1 MKFPKF
7 VRLLPKANHGIFS
20 RPAVMTGPVSLPSPR
35 LVKGFVLAGLAV
47 VFATDTMTPLGFAH
61 ANLYPLL
68 VAAAGFSRSD
78 RWVVMSA
85 IASLGLTAIGF
96 FVSSPA
102 PPNFAIAY
110 VIANRLLAGALIAI
124 TGGLTLVILRYIKQA
139 NDAQRELSHTYETL
153 RSQQTLL
160 QIASEVS
167 RLGGWQVPLP
177 EGICIWSEEVCR
189 IHEVEPGFAPTVAQ
203 GIEFYAPEYRD
214 RIATVFTV
222 CAETGQPFDE
232 ELQIIT
238 ARQRRVW
245 VRAIGQAVR
254 NDRGDIVAVQGA
266 FQDITAQKQ
275 AEASLERS
283 EQRFRQLANAMPLI
297 VWTAEPDG
305 TIDYTCQALWVYT
318 GIYEPEPHPSQTWTT
333 LLHPDDRAPCLAAW
347 TAAVQTASPYSFE
360 FRLRRYDGDYRWHL
374 VQAIPIRDEAG
385 QIIKWYGTAIE
396 IHEQKQLEH
405 EARQTANRLNTTL
418 ESITDAFFTL
428 DHDWR
433 FTFLNHQAEEL
444 LQRPRAELLGNCLWN
459 EFSET
464 VGSVFE
470 QQYRQA
476 VDQGRSVEFREFYPP
491 LNCWFDVR
499 AYPSS
504 EGLAV
509 YFQDVSDRIS
519 LEDQLHQS
527 QRLESVGQ
535 LTGGI
540 AHDFN
545 NLLTVI
551 LGNAEL
557 LTEMLAPD
565 PRLQPLAAMIG
576 SAARRG
582 ADLTQRLLA
591 FARRQALEPEA
602 VDVNQ
607 LITTMDGLLRR
618 TLGEHI
624 EIETVRGAG
633 LWPALVDPAQL
644 ESALL
649 NLCLN
654 ARDAMVQ
661 GGRLTLE
668 TANTHLNQN
677 YADQH
682 VEVVPGQYIMVAV
695 SDTGL
700 GIAPGNLER
709 VFEPFFTTKETGKG
723 TGLGL
728 SMVYGFVKQSEGH
741 IKIYSELGQGT
752 TLRMYLPRFCGDTEP
767 RPQLVDSSVVGGS
780 ELILLV
786 EDEELVR
793 RYAHDQLVNLG
804 YRVLVATNGPTALI
818 LLRQRDDIDLLFT
831 DVVMPGGM
839 SGRELVYL
847 ARRFKPG
854 LNVLYTSGYTENA
867 IVHQGRLDPG
877 VQLLS
882 KPYSRAELS
891 QKIRDALAAPHRP

>member
-1 MKFPKF
+1 
-7 VRLLPKANHGIFS
+7 
-20 RPAVMTGPVSLPSPR
+20 MTCPVPIPSPR
-35 LVKGFVLAGLAV
+35 LAKGFAIAGLAV
-47 VFATDTMTPLGFAH
+47 VFVTDTWTFLGFGH
-61 ANLYPLL
+61 ASLYPLF
-68 VAAAGFSRSD
+68 VAVAGFSRSD
-78 RWVVMSA
+78 RWVVMVA
-85 IASLGLTAIGF
+85 VASLGLTAAGF
-96 FVSSPA
+96 FVSPPA
-102 PPNFAIAY
+102 PANFAIAY
-110 VIANRLLAGALIAI
+110 VIANRLLAAVAIAT
-124 TGGLTLVILRYIKQA
+124 TGGLTLVILRYIKQVNA
-139 NDAQRELSHTYETL
+139 SQRALSDTYETL
-153 RSQQTLL
+153 RSQQILL
-160 QIASEVS
+160 QIASEIGH
-167 RLGGWQVPLP
+167 LGGWLVPLP

-189 IHEVEPGFAPTVAQ
+189 IHEVEPGFSPTVAQ
-203 GIEFYAPEYRD
+203 GIEFYSPEYRD
-214 RIATVFTV
+214 RIDTVFTA
-222 CAETGQPFDE
+222 CAEIGRPFHE

-245 VRAIGQAVR
+245 VRTIGQAVR
-254 NDRGDIVAVQGA
+254 NDQGVIVAVQGA

-283 EQRFRQLANAMPLI
+283 EQRFRQLADAMPLI
-297 VWTAEPDG
+297 VWTADPDG
-305 TIDYTCQALWVYT
+305 VVDYASHALRVYT
-318 GIYEPEPHPSQTWTT
+318 GIYEPEPHPSQIWMT
-333 LLHPDDRAPCLAAW
+333 LLHPDDFDPCLTVWA
-347 TAAVQTASPYSFE
+347 AAVQTASPYRFE

-374 VQAIPIRDEAG
+374 VQAVPIQDKDG
-385 QIIKWYGTAIE
+385 TTVKWYGTAIE
-396 IHEQKQLEH
+396 IHEQKQLAH
-405 EARQTANRLNTTL
+405 EARQTADRFNTTL

-428 DHDWR
+428 DHEWR
-433 FTFLNHQAEEL
+433 FTFLNRQAERL
-444 LQRPRAELLGNCLWN
+444 LHRQRADLLGNCLWD
-459 EFSET
+459 EFPEA
-464 VGSVFE
+464 VGTVFE

-476 VDQGRSVEFREFYPP
+476 INEGRSVEFREFYPT
-491 LNCWFDVR
+491 LNSWFDVR

-509 YFQDVSDRIS
+509 YFQDVSDRIV
-519 LEDQLHQS
+519 LEEQLQQS

-557 LTEMLAPD
+557 LSEMLKSD
-565 PRLQPLAAMIG
+565 PKLQPLAEMIG
-576 SAARRG
+576 SAAQRG

-591 FARRQALEPEA
+591 FARRQALDPEA
-602 VDVNQ
+602 VEVNQ
-607 LITTMDGLLRR
+607 LIATMDGLLRR

-624 EIETVRGAG
+624 EIEIVRGAG
-633 LWPALVDPAQL
+633 LWPALVDPAQI

-661 GGRLTLE
+661 GGRLTIE
-668 TANTHLNQN
+668 TANTRLSQD

-682 VEVVPGQYIMVAV
+682 VEVVPGQYVMVAV

-700 GIAPGNLER
+700 GIAPENLER

-728 SMVYGFVKQSEGH
+728 SMVYGFVKQSGGH
-741 IKIYSELGQGT
+741 IKLYSELGQGT
-752 TLRMYLPRFCGDTEP
+752 TIKMYLPRFWGDTEP
-767 RPQLVDSSVVGGS
+767 QPRQVDRSVVGGS

-786 EDEELVR
+786 EDDELVR

-839 SGRELVYL
+839 SGRELAYL
-847 ARRFKPG
+847 ARRFRPG
-854 LNVLYTSGYTENA
+854 LNVLYTSGYTEDA
-867 IVHQGRLDPG
+867 IVHHGRLDPG

>member
-1 MKFPKF
+1 
-7 VRLLPKANHGIFS
+7 
-20 RPAVMTGPVSLPSPR
+20 MTSPMPSPR
-35 LVKGFVLAGLAV
+35 LAKGVAIAGLV
-47 VFATDTMTPLGFAH
+47 MVFVTDTATPLGFSH
-61 ANLYPLL
+61 ASLYPLF
-68 VAAAGFSRSD
+68 VAVAGCSRSE
-78 RWVVMSA
+78 RWVVMVA
-85 IASLGLTAIGF
+85 VASLSLAVAGF
-96 FVSSPA
+96 FVSPPA
-102 PPNFAIAY
+102 PAGFAIAY
-110 VIANRLLAGALIAI
+110 AFANRLMAALSIAT
-124 TGGLTLVILRYIKQA
+124 TGGLTVAILRYIERLKASQRSLS
-139 NDAQRELSHTYETL
+139 DAYETL

-160 QIASEVS
+160 QIASEIGHF
-167 RLGGWQVPLP
+167 GGWLVSLNSPTM
-177 EGICIWSEEVCR
+177 IWSEEVCR
-189 IHEVEPGFAPTVAQ
+189 IHEVAPEFTPTLAQ

-214 RIATVFTV
+214 RITTVVTA
-222 CAETGQPFDE
+222 CIETGQPFDE

-254 NDRGDIVAVQGA
+254 DDQGAIVAIQGA

-283 EQRFRQLANAMPLI
+283 EQRFRHLANAMPLI
-297 VWTAEPDG
+297 VWTADPDG
-305 TIDYTCQALWVYT
+305 TVDYASQALRVYT
-318 GIYEPEPHPSQTWTT
+318 GIYEPDPHPSQTWTM
-333 LLHPDDRAPCLAAW
+333 LLHADDLTPCLAAW
-347 TAAVQTASPYSFE
+347 DRAVQASSPYRFE
-360 FRLRRYDGDYRWHL
+360 FRLRRHDGDYRWHL
-374 VQAIPIRDEAG
+374 VEAVPIRDHDG
-385 QIIKWYGTAIE
+385 TLIKWYGTAID
-396 IHEQKQLEH
+396 IHEQKQLAH
-405 EARQTANRLNTTL
+405 EARQIADRFNTTL

-433 FTFLNHQAEEL
+433 FTFLNHQVERL
-444 LQRPRAELLGNCLWN
+444 LHRQRADLLGNCLWD
-459 EFSET
+459 EFPEAVGT
-464 VGSVFE
+464 VVE
-470 QQYRQA
+470 QQYKQA
-476 VDQGRSVEFREFYPP
+476 VNEGQAVEFRAFHPS
-491 LNCWFDVR
+491 LNRWFETR

-509 YFQDVSDRIS
+509 YFQDVTDRIA
-519 LEDQLHQS
+519 LEEQLQQS

-557 LTEMLAPD
+557 LSERLDTNPQLQLLAE
-565 PRLQPLAAMIG
+565 MIG
-576 SAARRG
+576 KAAQRG

-591 FARRQALEPEA
+591 FARRQALDPEA
-602 VDVNQ
+602 VEINQ
-607 LITTMDGLLRR
+607 LIATMDGLLRR

-624 EIETVRGAG
+624 EIELVRGGG
-633 LWPALVDPAQL
+633 LWPALVDPAQM

-661 GGRLTLE
+661 GGRLTIE
-668 TANTHLNQN
+668 TANTHLSQD
-677 YADQH
+677 YADQYA
-682 VEVVPGQYIMVAV
+682 EVVPGQYVMVAV

-700 GIAPGNLER
+700 GIAPENLER

-728 SMVYGFVKQSEGH
+728 SMVYGFIKQSGGH

-752 TLRMYLPRFCGDTEP
+752 TVRMYLPRFWGDTEP
-767 RPQLVDSSVVGGS
+767 QPQLVDSALVGGS

-786 EDEELVR
+786 EDEDLVC

-804 YRVLVATNGPTALI
+804 YRVLVATNGPDALI

-839 SGRELVYL
+839 SGRELADL
-847 ARRFKPG
+847 AQRLRPG
-854 LNVLYTSGYTENA
+854 LKVLYTSGYTENA
-867 IVHQGRLDPG
+867 IVHHGRLDPG

-891 QKIRDALAAPHRP
+891 QKIRDALTAPHRP

>member
-1 MKFPKF
+1 MTSSVPIPFP
-7 VRLLPKANHGIFS
+7 RIA
-20 RPAVMTGPVSLPSPR
+20 
-35 LVKGFVLAGLAV
+35 KGFALAGLVV
-47 VFATDTMTPLGFAH
+47 VFVTDTVTPLGFGH
-61 ANLYPLL
+61 GSLYPLF

-78 RWVVMSA
+78 RWVVMVTA
-85 IASLGLTAIGF
+85 ASLGLTVAGF
-96 FVSSPA
+96 FLSPPA
-102 PPNFAIAY
+102 PADFAIAY
-110 VIANRLLAGALIAI
+110 VIANRLLAAVTIAI
-124 TGGLTLVILRYIKQA
+124 TGGLTLAILRYIKQINA
-139 NDAQRELSHTYETL
+139 SQRALGDTYETL

-160 QIASEVS
+160 QIASQVG
-167 RLGGWQVPLP
+167 RLGGWMVPLP
-177 EGICIWSEEVCR
+177 EGDCIWSEEVCR
-189 IHEVEPGFAPTVAQ
+189 IHEVEPGFAPAVAQ
-203 GIEFYAPEYRD
+203 AMDFYAPEYRD
-214 RIATVFTV
+214 RIATVFAA
-222 CAETGQPFDE
+222 CANTGLPFDE

-266 FQDITAQKQ
+266 FQDITPQKQ
-275 AEASLERS
+275 AEASLEHS
-283 EQRFRQLANAMPLI
+283 EQRFRQLADAMPLI
-297 VWTAEPDG
+297 VWTAEPNG
-305 TIDYTCQALWVYT
+305 TVDYASHALRVYT
-318 GIYEPEPHPSQTWTT
+318 GIHEPDPHPSQTWKT
-333 LLHPDDRAPCLAAW
+333 LLHADDLDPCLAAW
-347 TAAVQTASPYSFE
+347 TAALQTTSPYRFE

-374 VQAIPIRDEAG
+374 VQALPIRDQDG
-385 QIIKWYGTAIE
+385 TLIKWYGTAIE
-396 IHEQKQLEH
+396 IHEQKQLEY
-405 EARQTANRLNTTL
+405 EARQTADRFNTTL

-433 FTFLNHQAEEL
+433 FTFLNRQAERL
-444 LQRPRAELLGNCLWN
+444 LQRQRADLLGNCVWD
-459 EFSET
+459 EFPEA
-464 VGSVFE
+464 VGTVFE
-470 QQYRQA
+470 QQYKRA
-476 VDQGRSVEFREFYPP
+476 VHEGRSVEFRDFYPP
-491 LNCWFDVR
+491 LSSWIDVR

-509 YFQDVSDRIS
+509 YFQDVTDRIA
-519 LEDQLHQS
+519 LEEQLQKS

-557 LTEMLAPD
+557 LSERLAPD
-565 PRLQPLAAMIG
+565 PHLQPLAEMIG
-576 SAARRG
+576 SAAQRG
-582 ADLTQRLLA
+582 AELTQRLLA

-602 VDVNQ
+602 VEVNQ

-624 EIETVRGAG
+624 EIEMVRGAG
-633 LWPALVDPAQL
+633 LWPALVDPAQI

-661 GGRLTLE
+661 GGRLTIE
-668 TANTHLNQN
+668 TTNTHLSPDYANQ
-677 YADQH
+677 H
-682 VEVVPGQYIMVAV
+682 SEVVPGQYVMVAV

-700 GIAPGNLER
+700 GIAPENLER
-709 VFEPFFTTKETGKG
+709 VFEPFFTTKATGKG

-728 SMVYGFVKQSEGH
+728 SMVYGFVKQSGGH

-752 TLRMYLPRFCGDTEP
+752 TLKMYLPRFWGDTEP
-767 RPQLVDSSVVGGS
+767 QPPQADRAIVGGS

-786 EDEELVR
+786 EDEDLVR

-839 SGRELVYL
+839 SGRELAYL
-847 ARRFKPG
+847 ARRFRPELK
-854 LNVLYTSGYTENA
+854 VLYTSGYTENA
-867 IVHQGRLDPG
+867 IVHHGRLDPG

-882 KPYSRAELS
+882 KPYSRAELA
-891 QKIRDALAAPHRP
+891 QKIRAALAAPQCP